1 MMYQESGS
9 LNQTQHLIART
20 ICKSSC
26 LSRRVYCETHHSS
39 QGHSYKRIYDGE
51 ASKVEEGNVF
61 LWGWRRLLEWRAD
74 MGGLGNEW
82 DLGS

>member
-1 MMYQESGS
+1 M
-9 LNQTQHLIART
+9 
-20 ICKSSC
+20 
-26 LSRRVYCETHHSS
+26 YCETHHSS